1 MDGRVTTVLSNAR
14 LILPDSLLDNA
25 SLVIDGDGRIAE
37 IVPKPIRRSSDGQ
50 WHDLSGRIV
59 APGFIDVHVHGVE
72 GMDTLASAT
81 AITDIA
87 ARLPRY
93 GVTAFCPT
101 TVACVPSALR
111 RVLEGVHAARNA
123 DAPGHATVV
132 GAHLESNFINP
143 EYRGGQPP
151 ECLRLP
157 SRDRV
162 ETSAGAFAGQEILDE
177 IARARREVAIITVAP
192 ELDGVIDLISVL
204 ADAGHI
210 VSVGHS
216 AATYSQGLAG
226 IERGARHATHLF
238 NRMPPF
244 SHRAPGLVGA
254 VIDSPSVRAEI
265 VCDGYHVHAVV
276 ARTAIAALGAE
287 RTMAIRPSDWID
299 RVARGTHDYGD
310 AGSLL
315 PGRRHARGQ
324 PHHHGL
330 GVSPARGAVGR
341 VAGCG
346 RTALRLDARGPARAC
361 RSRAPRSGPACR
373 SGRPGPR
380 SRPRLDIYSRNR
392 LGWMNPAAAGLV
404 LV

>member
-287 RTMAIRPSDWID
+287 RTMAITDGTAGSGLPIGSTVSLGAHTITVTPEACFLADGTLAGSRITMDSAFRRLVGQWGVSLVAAARLCASTPAAQLGLAD
-299 RVARGTHDYGD
+299 RGRLEVGQRADLVVLDHDLDPVSTFIRGTAW
-310 AGSLL
+310 AG
-315 PGRRHARGQ
+315 
-324 PHHHGL
+324 
-330 GVSPARGAVGR
+330 
-341 VAGCG
+341 
-346 RTALRLDARGPARAC
+346 
-361 RSRAPRSGPACR
+361 
-373 SGRPGPR
+373 
-380 SRPRLDIYSRNR
+380 
-392 LGWMNPAAAGLV
+392 
-404 LV
+404 

>member
-1 MDGRVTTVLSNAR
+1 MDGRVTTILSNGR
-14 LILPDSLLDNA
+14 LILPDSLLDTA

-37 IVPKPIRRSSDGQ
+37 IVPRPIPRSSDAE

-59 APGFIDVHVHGVE
+59 APGFIDVHVHGVD

-101 TVACVPSALR
+101 TVACAPAALR
-111 RVLEGVHAARNA
+111 RVLEGVRAARST

-157 SRDRV
+157 SRDRI
-162 ETSAGAFAGQEILDE
+162 ETSAGVFAGQDILDE
-177 IARARREVAIITVAP
+177 IAKARREVAIITIAP
-192 ELDGVIDLISVL
+192 ELDGVMDLIGGL

-287 RTMAIRPSDWID
+287 RTMAITDGTAGSGLPIGSTVALGQHTITVTPEACFLADGTLAGSRITMDSAFRRLVGQWGVSLVAAARLCASTPAAQLGLAD
-299 RVARGTHDYGD
+299 RGRLEVGQRADLAVLDHDLNPVSTFIRGTAW
-310 AGSLL
+310 AG
-315 PGRRHARGQ
+315 
-324 PHHHGL
+324 
-330 GVSPARGAVGR
+330 
-341 VAGCG
+341 
-346 RTALRLDARGPARAC
+346 
-361 RSRAPRSGPACR
+361 
-373 SGRPGPR
+373 
-380 SRPRLDIYSRNR
+380 
-392 LGWMNPAAAGLV
+392 
-404 LV
+404 